1 MLFSSWLTF
10 LLFAR
15 TGTNSIK
22 YSTNCSFTRED
33 VLFDFT
39 KPDAVIND
47 WIEVSDTQ
55 RDVGKSKGVL
65 VEQKSEQF
73 QRAAFFSLLNPQP
86 NGAAFAGVTYRKKTF
101 DLSSFSG
108 LKLSV
113 RAQGENYNYKVILR
127 HHHEESS
134 LVPSYEVFFELPKN
148 EMVQHYLPFKDF
160 LPYSRG
166 KALDPNT
173 TQPLDLKD
181 VTSIGLQIYGGVYS
195 TIKQHGTSSLEIDS
209 ISAVTCE

>member
-1 MLFSSWLTF
+1 MTS
-10 LLFAR
+10 
-15 TGTNSIK
+15 
-22 YSTNCSFTRED
+22 STNCSFTKQD

-39 KPDAVIND
+39 KPSAVIND

-73 QRAAFFSLLNPQP
+73 QRAVFFSLLNPQP
-86 NGAAFAGVTYRKKTF
+86 NGAAFAGVVYRKKTF

-134 LVPSYEVFFELPKN
+134 LVPSYEIFFEVRKP
-148 EMVQHYLPFKDF
+148 
-160 LPYSRG
+160 S
-166 KALDPNT
+166 
-173 TQPLDLKD
+173 
-181 VTSIGLQIYGGVYS
+181 
-195 TIKQHGTSSLEIDS
+195 
-209 ISAVTCE
+209 